1 MEVVSDRTKPRVKEY
16 MTRDVATVSPDETV
30 GEVATRIAE
39 SEEHSG
45 FPVCDRRRVEGFIS
59 ARDLLLADD
68 DDPIFKIMATDLLVA
83 HPDMKVNDAARVI
96 LRSGIQKLPV
106 VDDAGN
112 LVGIISNADVIRS
125 QIERATPEKVGKL
138 MRTLEQIH
146 EIDLT
151 EELRTVALEDLTPT
165 QGRVYA
171 DELEGRR
178 YELERGLAEPLVVI
192 DNDGTLLLADGH
204 HRVLAS
210 DRLGIDEMD
219 AYVIVVDHEIDLG
232 MARTAEKE
240 DLERIDDIDVVDY
253 ARHPLVRTTKRLQS
267 DNEGEDDGEEA
278 DGVGADHGESEDG
291 GE

>member
-1 MEVVSDRTKPRVKEY
+1 MSDGDGGTPRVREY
-16 MTRDVATVSPDETV
+16 MTRDVVTVSPDDSA
-30 GEVATRIAE
+30 GEVSERIAE

-45 FPVCDRRRVEGFIS
+45 FPVTDRRRVEGFVS

-68 DDPIFKIMATDLLVA
+68 ADPLFKLMTDDLIVA
-83 HPDMKVNDAARVI
+83 HPEMKVTDAARVI

-138 MRTLEQIH
+138 RRTLESIH
-146 EIDLT
+146 DV
-151 EELRTVALEDLTPT
+151 ELREERREVPLHDLTPT

-192 DNDGTLLLADGH
+192 DNDGKLLLADGH
-204 HRVLAS
+204 HRVLAAN
-210 DRLGIDEMD
+210 RLDIDEMD
-219 AYVIVVDHEIDLG
+219 AYVIVVDEGVELG
-232 MARTAEKE
+232 MERTARNEGLETLE
-240 DLERIDDIDVVDY
+240 DVEVVDY
-253 ARHPLVRTTKRLQS
+253 ARHPLVETTERLQ
-267 DNEGEDDGEEA
+267 
-278 DGVGADHGESEDG
+278 
-291 GE
+291 

>member
-1 MEVVSDRTKPRVKEY
+1 MSDADEGNPRVREY
-16 MTRDVATVSPDETV
+16 MTRDVVTMSPDDTV
-30 GEVATRIAE
+30 GTVAERIDE

-45 FPVCDRRRVEGFIS
+45 FPVTDRRRVEGFVS

-68 DDPIFKIMATDLLVA
+68 DEPVFKVMTDDLIVA
-83 HPDMKVNDAARVI
+83 HPEMKVTDAARVI

-138 MRTLEQIH
+138 RRTLESIH
-146 EIDLT
+146 DVDLC
-151 EELRTVALEDLTPT
+151 EERRQVDLHELTPT

-192 DNDGTLLLADGH
+192 DNDPTESGRHKLLLADGH
-204 HRVLAS
+204 HRVLAA

-219 AYVIVVDHEIDLG
+219 AYVIVVDEDVELG
-232 MARTAEKE
+232 MERTADEEGLEHLE
-240 DLERIDDIDVVDY
+240 DVEVVDY
-253 ARHPLVRTTKRLQS
+253 ARHPLVETTERLQ
-267 DNEGEDDGEEA
+267 
-278 DGVGADHGESEDG
+278 
-291 GE
+291 